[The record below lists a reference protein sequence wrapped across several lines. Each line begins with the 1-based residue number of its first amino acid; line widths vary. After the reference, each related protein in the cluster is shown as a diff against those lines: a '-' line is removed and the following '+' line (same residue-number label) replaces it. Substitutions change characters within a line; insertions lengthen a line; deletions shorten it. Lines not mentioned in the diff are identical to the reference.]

1 MLSGSGIQHC
11 HELWGR
17 CRQAAEALIPP
28 LAWELPYAP
37 GLALE
42 NDRKERTKEGR
53 DGGREGGKEGRKGRK
68 KEKGRKEGKK
78 REGRKDGRKEGKK
91 EKGIFTY
98 DSCFLF
104 NPLC

>member
-1 MLSGSGIQHC
+1 MLSGSGIQRC

-53 DGGREGGKEGRKGRK
+53 DGGREGGKEGRK
-68 KEKGRKEGKK
+68 EKGRKERRKEGRKK
-78 REGRKDGRKEGKK
+78 RERYFH
-91 EKGIFTY
+91 I
-98 DSCFLF
+98 
-104 NPLC
+104 